1 LDIYNAVCVPI
12 IASCGTISTRLYR
25 VSQNRILIRP
35 STNFLNFCI
44 SNIFRMIG
52 ICITM
57 LIVIINEKSQIRKI
71 MEILRLIITSLV
83 YIEFID
89 GRYWISWIILL
100 STPLCICY
108 YPTEIKSRMLG
119 IMLGFFCPLT
129 LLSASYEPLFFLT
142 LTINLFCWLQAVPTI
157 SKTSRNVMITKDLI
171 KAAIFVSFLK
181 NLINT
186 RISINLHIIYP

>member
-1 LDIYNAVCVPI
+1 LDIHNAVCVPI
-12 IASCGTISTRLYR
+12 IASRGTISTRLYR
-25 VSQNRILIRP
+25 VSQDRVIIKS
-35 STNFLNFCI
+35 STNLLNFFV

-57 LIVIINEKSQIRKI
+57 LIVIINEKSKIRKI

-83 YIEFID
+83 YMEFID

-100 STPLCICY
+100 STPLCICC
-108 YPTEIKSRMLG
+108 YPTKVKSRMLG

-142 LTINLFCWLQAVPTI
+142 LTINLFCWLQAVPSI
-157 SKTSRNVMITKDLI
+157 LKTSGNMMTAKDLI
-171 KAAIFVSFLK
+171 KAAIFVSFSK

-186 RISINLHIIYP
+186 RISINLHIIHP